1 MGEEKSGRAERCVC
15 VCEHVCMCACVCVHV
30 CESMCVCANVCVSV
44 CACVFG
50 KYLNKRVNLR
60 SVQRFFSVCGCM

>member
-15 VCEHVCMCACVCVHV
+15 VSMCACVHV
-30 CESMCVCANVCVSV
+30 CVCANVCVCTCV
-44 CACVFG
+44 CVFG

-60 SVQRFFSVCGCM
+60 SVQRFISVCGCM